1 MILSFILRPSVISV
15 CFLFG
20 LTVGHMPFA
29 HAKIVALFD
38 KDGTLNH
45 DRGPDSAWVTHW
57 LLKRVEGVY
66 SVAQQVPNKKVS
78 VRLTEP
84 AHIEYFKQNIGTTI
98 LSETSNG
105 MEVRLSLPDQLRL
118 SFEEYQRIEKSLSH
132 AIDNE
137 ASPLGDVRPF
147 LLDFDPVNP
156 GRERLIVPGYYR
168 KFDSTF
174 KYYRASTGGKTKNYI
189 INDYEDAKNRL
200 RFLGPGYTWKGRA
213 FPLFKALM
221 SHPSQIRNVHIF
233 TSRGHRIAD
242 YHAFFDRLQED
253 GEIAY
258 SKSDLGEK
266 PVIHSLN
273 LPESRIYGTNLT
285 EKKVT
290 AVKHVLDALYQS
302 AGDKHWEPANMQ
314 GELVA
319 TKIHTIIV
327 AEDDPAYLDAIAMHM
342 FDASGGYLGNQVKL
356 VLFNTGTDDEVSKA
370 RFNHRWTVFYSPRKY
385 RAATQAEIDFWTAEN
400 VKKKKI
406 ARSSACEALVES
418 KGTGN

>member
-1 MILSFILRPSVISV
+1 MNLSFILRPSVIRAY
-15 CFLFG
+15 LLLG
-20 LTVGHMPFA
+20 LILGQVPVG
-29 HAKIVALFD
+29 HAKIVGLFD

-66 SVAQQVPNKKVS
+66 TVAQQVPNKKVS
-78 VRLTEP
+78 VRLTDP
-84 AHIEYFKQNIGTTI
+84 AHIEYFRQNVGTTI

-105 MEVRLSLPDQLRL
+105 VEVRLSLPDQLRL
-118 SFEEYQRIEKSLSH
+118 SFEEYQRIEKSLSR
-132 AIDNE
+132 ATDNE

-174 KYYRASTGGKTKNYI
+174 KYYRAATGSKIKNYI
-189 INDYEDAKNRL
+189 LNDYEDAKNRL
-200 RFLGPGYTWKGRA
+200 RFLGPDYTWKGRA

-221 SHPSQIRNVHIF
+221 SEPSQIRNVHIF

-242 YHAFFDRLQED
+242 YHAFFDKLEED

-258 SKSDLGEK
+258 SKSELGEK

-314 GELVA
+314 GEPVE
-319 TKIHTIIV
+319 TNMHTIIV

-356 VLFNTGTDDEVSKA
+356 VLFNTGTDEEVAKA

-385 RAATQAEIDFWTAEN
+385 RAATQAEIDFWTAESSP
-400 VKKKKI
+400 KKKK
-406 ARSSACEALVES
+406 ARSSNCEALMKS
-418 KGTGN
+418 NGTGK